1 MLKWVL
7 DTVGRL
13 ENAMKKRSIRISANT
28 TYWLFRDIY
37 RASRVEQFN
46 NMNKKVASCFFG
58 LILITNLS
66 NSQVLIES
74 LKDGTLPSNLEII
87 GPGASAVIFSSNGL
101 AFNGAGM
108 IGNSEGR
115 AYVRTKKTDMLSNSF
130 VAEITMSFV
139 PGQQSS
145 AWYGIGA
152 DSINTSFYNEPAGAA
167 MQIAPHTA
175 TGGEFDGRIAYGDV
189 DANRVGD
196 GGRFFYVNS
205 TVYKMRITWNSINS
219 TALFEVDSNYA
230 GSEFVSDASISFFGG
245 DNGFNASNSRLFFG
259 GSDGVTFKDL
269 NVVPEPS
276 ALSLIAVGLGGLALI
291 RRRRS

>member
-1 MLKWVL
+1 MLKTL
-7 DTVGRL
+7 IGLLGLFT
-13 ENAMKKRSIRISANT
+13 KREIRISLLIM
-28 TYWLFRDIY
+28 Y
-37 RASRVEQFN
+37 
-46 NMNKKVASCFFG
+46 KKVASSFFAV
-58 LILITNLS
+58 ILFTNLT
-66 NSQVLIES
+66 NSQIVIES
-74 LKDGTLPSNLEII
+74 LKDGGLPSNLEMI
-87 GPGASAVIFSSNGL
+87 GPGVNAVVFSSSGV

-115 AYVRTKKTDMLSNSF
+115 AYIRTKNSDMLSNSF

-139 PGQQSS
+139 PGQQSA

-167 MQIAPHTA
+167 MQIAPHTT

-196 GGRFFYVNS
+196 GGRFFDVNS
-205 TVYKMRITWNSINS
+205 TVYKMRITWNALSS

-230 GSEFVSDASISFFGG
+230 GAEFVSDASISFYGG
-245 DNGFNASNSRLFFG
+245 DNGFNSSNSRLFFG
-259 GSDGVTFKDL
+259 GSDGVTFRDL

-276 ALSLIAVGLGGLALI
+276 TFSLLGIGLGGLAIL